1 MSVIGCV
8 LNGFNM
14 EQLFKKELSSLKQ
27 IVTFVD
33 SFSKENS
40 VSEGAV
46 FKLNLMIEEIF
57 TNMIK
62 YAPQSRQDVAIALA
76 QKGNSVI
83 ISLIDFGVEPFD
95 VTAFDKVDINQP
107 LEERTPGGLGLHLV
121 KTLADN
127 VSYEYKDGNSKVTI
141 PMSLEDSNV

>member
-1 MSVIGCV
+1 
-8 LNGFNM
+8 M

-33 SFSKENS
+33 NFRSENS
-40 VSEGAV
+40 ISKGAV

-62 YAPQSRQDVAIALA
+62 YASQSRQDVTIALA
-76 QKGNSVI
+76 RKGNSVV
-83 ISLIDFGVEPFD
+83 ISLTDFAVEPFD
-95 VTAFDKVDINQP
+95 VTASAKVDINLP

-141 PMSLEDSNV
+141 TLRLEV

>member
-1 MSVIGCV
+1 
-8 LNGFNM
+8 M

-33 SFSKENS
+33 NFRNENS
-40 VSEGAV
+40 ISEGAV

-62 YAPQSRQDVAIALA
+62 YASQSRQDVTIALA
-76 QKGNSVI
+76 RKGNSVV
-83 ISLIDFGVEPFD
+83 ISLTDFAVEPFD
-95 VTAFDKVDINQP
+95 VTASAKVDINLP

-141 PMSLEDSNV
+141 TLRLEV

>member
-1 MSVIGCV
+1 
-8 LNGFNM
+8 M

-33 SFSKENS
+33 NFRNENS
-40 VSEGAV
+40 ISKGAV

-62 YAPQSRQDVAIALA
+62 YASQSRQDVTIALA
-76 QKGNSVI
+76 RKGNDVI
-83 ISLIDFGVEPFD
+83 ISLTDFAVEPFD
-95 VTAFDKVDINQP
+95 VTASAKVDINLP

-141 PMSLEDSNV
+141 TLRLEV

>member
-1 MSVIGCV
+1 
-8 LNGFNM
+8 M

-33 SFSKENS
+33 NFRNENS
-40 VSEGAV
+40 ISKGAV

-62 YAPQSRQDVAIALA
+62 YASQSRQDVTIALA
-76 QKGNSVI
+76 RKGNSVV
-83 ISLIDFGVEPFD
+83 ISLTDFAVEPFD
-95 VTAFDKVDINQP
+95 VTASAKVDINLP

-141 PMSLEDSNV
+141 TLRLEV

>member
-1 MSVIGCV
+1 
-8 LNGFNM
+8 M

-27 IVTFVD
+27 IVTFLD
-33 SFSKENS
+33 SFRNENS
-40 VSEGAV
+40 ISEGAV

-62 YAPQSRQDVAIALA
+62 YASQSRQDVTIALA
-76 QKGNSVI
+76 RKGNSVV
-83 ISLIDFGVEPFD
+83 ISLTDFGVEPFD
-95 VTAFDKVDINQP
+95 VTASAKVDINLP

-121 KTLADN
+121 KKLADN

-141 PMSLEDSNV
+141 TLRLED